1 MRARVK
7 SSGTDSTLVCL
18 HTQTSASKA
27 SDGKGCPGKR
37 TGLEH
42 TWCCFPDPRSCTFLH
57 LGSYISYWDDTCTT
71 SAALTKGL
79 PHSQETPPSDW
90 CPPPPEPF
98 MAPHDQRCQHR
109 MGTLMSVEGSLR
121 NCARTTWTHW
131 SVYTGPFL
139 TPSMQ
144 DQSAKEAQ
152 GLPAPL
158 FSTSLIS
165 YWLLLFISQWKSL
178 SS

>member
-7 SSGTDSTLVCL
+7 SSGTDSTVVCI
-18 HTQTSASKA
+18 HIQTSASKA

-57 LGSYISYWDDTCTT
+57 LGSCISYWDDTGTT

-79 PHSQETPPSDW
+79 PHSQETPPSDGALLLLNLSW
-90 CPPPPEPF
+90 LPITRDVMGTSHEC
-98 MAPHDQRCQHR
+98 
-109 MGTLMSVEGSLR
+109 GTLMSVEVSLR
-121 NCARTTWTHW
+121 NCAKTTWTHW

-158 FSTSLIS
+158 FFTSFIS
-165 YWLLLFISQWKSL
+165 Y
-178 SS
+178 